1 MTEFKG
7 HETLSLALEGLRR
20 AEDGWRLDWH
30 EKRRRLSETGL
41 RREGDKVYMRLACEG
56 QETE

>member
-1 MTEFKG
+1 M
-7 HETLSLALEGLRR
+7 SLALEGLRR